1 MNDRSGPVRFTGE
14 DSAGAPFLGQPR
26 LPARANA
33 ADGYARSSGTNVA
46 HKAGRLAPDAASQ
59 ALRQIGRKGKR
70 TPKGLLRYT
79 R

>member
-1 MNDRSGPVRFTGE
+1 MNDRSEPVRFTGD

-33 ADGYARSSGTNVA
+33 AEGYARSSGTNVA
-46 HKAGRLAPDAASQ
+46 YTAGRLAPDPVSRT
-59 ALRQIGRKGKR
+59 LRQTWRKGKR
-70 TPKGLLRYT
+70 TQKGHLRYT